1 MSDSDAAFSI
11 HIKASYWFQHNEG
24 EEQQRQY

>member
-11 HIKASYWFQHNEG
+11 HIKASYWFQHNE